1 MSKSQTPE
9 TDEFIPKAKRVVGTA
24 STTGMVGYVTTL
36 FVSIPLLPT
45 AAVVGL
51 CFLGGAWLS
60 TKMKK

>member
-9 TDEFIPKAKRVVGTA
+9 SDKFFPKAKHVVGTA
-24 STTGMVGYVTTL
+24 STGGMVGYVATL
-36 FVSIPLLPT
+36 FVAVPLLPT

-60 TKMKK
+60 TKMRR